1 VTALDD
7 VLASITLQNLDDIT
21 AKLLDRVTEVR
32 KTAETDDVALRAAI
46 GDRVASLRSSA
57 AVATTDQEIASAAA
71 VSEATAAKEVKA
83 STPATTLAYV
93 TLVRDQIAAIHT
105 TLADLQTWRAQM
117 DSGYAL
123 ATTAT
128 ADLATVV
135 ATRPEA

>member
-7 VLASITLQNLDDIT
+7 VLASITLQNLDDIA

-57 AVATTDQEIASAAA
+57 TAATADQATASAAA
-71 VSEATAAKEVKA
+71 TTETAIAAAVKA
-83 STPATTLAYV
+83 STAALTLAYL
-93 TLVRDQIAAIHT
+93 TAVRDQLGAIHT
-105 TLADLQTWRAQM
+105 TLADLQTWRAQT
-117 DSGYAL
+117 DSGSAL

-135 ATRPEA
+135 ATKP